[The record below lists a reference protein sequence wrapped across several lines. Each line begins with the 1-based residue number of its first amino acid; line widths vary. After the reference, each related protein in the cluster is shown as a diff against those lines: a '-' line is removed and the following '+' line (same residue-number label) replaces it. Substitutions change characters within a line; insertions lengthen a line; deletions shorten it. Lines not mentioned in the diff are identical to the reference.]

1 MMGGCFMALYG
12 LAMVLLRPNLL
23 QLYGVAGTESAMI
36 ASVLLIFAA
45 VWAPFDGVQIVAAHL
60 LRSINCAAWASWSV
74 FIVYWLVTLPL
85 ALLLAFPCHLGAA
98 GIWIALAF
106 GLGLVSL
113 VMTWKFWRSTRY
125 SGI

>member
-1 MMGGCFMALYG
+1 
-12 LAMVLLRPNLL
+12 MVLLRPNLL